1 MENLLTQRYLFE
13 IHGLVRRQHVIV
25 CAYRSVLPLGI
36 TSSSIKI
43 CALAMEK
50 LVDDG
55 LVKHIGVANFP
66 AILLHDMLSYARIPP
81 AVNQV
86 EIHPYNQQTQL
97 LEFCHSRNI
106 VVQAYSP
113 LGSPGYKE
121 SREPEVLS
129 DPILKEIANKHEIS
143 VAQLC
148 ILWSLQ
154 RGCHLIAKSSNAQ
167 HMEENLVVHH
177 RYEFAESTATTC
189 EDDVPATATSGD
201 TTATLAAR
209 KAASLLSSEEMER
222 IASLDRGYRYFR
234 PEDWWRENPV
244 PVFH

>member
-1 MENLLTQRYLFE
+1 
-13 IHGLVRRQHVIV
+13 
-25 CAYRSVLPLGI
+25 
-36 TSSSIKI
+36 
-43 CALAMEK
+43 MEK

-148 ILWSLQ
+148 IMWSLQ
-154 RGCHLIAKSSNAQ
+154 QGCHLIAKSLNAQ
-167 HMEENLVVHH
+167 HMEENLVMHH
-177 RYEFAESTATTC
+177 RYEFAESTATTTC
-189 EDDVPATATSGD
+189 EDDDITATTTSGG
-201 TTATLAAR
+201 TTAPTAG
-209 KAASLLSSEEMER
+209 KTTTLLSTEEMDR
-222 IASLDRGYRYFR
+222 ISSLDRGYRFFR

>member
-1 MENLLTQRYLFE
+1 
-13 IHGLVRRQHVIV
+13 
-25 CAYRSVLPLGI
+25 
-36 TSSSIKI
+36 
-43 CALAMEK
+43 MEK

-55 LVKHIGVANFP
+55 LVKYIGVANFP
-66 AILLHDMLSYARIPP
+66 VILLHDMLSYARIPP

-86 EIHPYNQQTQL
+86 EIHPYNQQSQL
-97 LEFCHSRNI
+97 LEYCRAHNI

-121 SREPEVLS
+121 SVEPDILS

-154 RGCHLIAKSSNAQ
+154 RGCHLIAKSSNSQ
-167 HMEENLVVHH
+167 HMEENLLMYH
-177 RYEFAESTATTC
+177 RYEFAESTTSISCEEDMDIIAATTTGGTTI
-189 EDDVPATATSGD
+189 PTAGK
-201 TTATLAAR
+201 TTTLVL
-209 KAASLLSSEEMER
+209 SLEEMER
-222 IASLDRGYRYFR
+222 IASLDRGYRFFR
-234 PEDWWRENPV
+234 PEDWWKENPV